1 MIEDFIFV
9 KNVIPSDTCNLV
21 KEKIS
26 SREWQLHV
34 WHDYETNT
42 YSSRREKELEVLY
55 YIDVN
60 KYILK
65 PVSEAVK
72 QYTEK
77 LKTGKII
84 SFFSDIRFN
93 RYKSGT
99 LMASHIDHIHSLFDG
114 ECKGVPVLSI
124 VGVLN
129 DDFEGGDF
137 ICREKKIPLKGG
149 DVLIFPSCFMF
160 PHEVKEIT
168 SGARYSFVMWG
179 Y

>member
-9 KNVIPSDTCNLV
+9 KNAIPSDTCNLV

-55 YIDVN
+55 QTDVN

-72 QYTEK
+72 QYSEK

-93 RYKSGT
+93 RYKPGT

-137 ICREKKIPLKGG
+137 ICREKKIPLKEG

>member
-1 MIEDFIFV
+1 M
-9 KNVIPSDTCNLV
+9 
-21 KEKIS
+21 
-26 SREWQLHV
+26 
-34 WHDYETNT
+34 
-42 YSSRREKELEVLY
+42 Y

-137 ICREKKIPLKGG
+137 ICREKKIPLKEG